1 MDDRLEDLVNEL
13 QHNAA
18 VKSVREIEKS
28 KAYQEGYSQGIE
40 DLYKLIRQQNILNAN
55 IHK

>member
-1 MDDRLEDLVNEL
+1 MDEKLENLLNEL

-18 VKSVREIEKS
+18 VKCAREIEKS

-40 DLYKLIRQQNILNAN
+40 DLYKYIRQREILNAN
-55 IHK
+55 NQN